1 MFPLLDSEIRSREEG
16 DPMKSEEEIRK
27 MIKTL
32 EKEIAEAS
40 KDTWWNYVQESECKI
55 VALLWV
61 LGEMDFI
68 SLDYDP
74 MRARK

>member
-1 MFPLLDSEIRSREEG
+1 MRP
-16 DPMKSEEEIRK
+16 EEEIRK
-27 MIKTL
+27 TIKTL

-40 KDTWWNYVQESECKI
+40 RDTRWNYAQESECKI

-68 SLDYDP
+68 SLDYNP

>member
-1 MFPLLDSEIRSREEG
+1 
-16 DPMKSEEEIRK
+16 MKSEEEIRK
-27 MIKTL
+27 MVKTL
-32 EKEIAEAS
+32 EKEIAEAA
-40 KDTWWNYVQESECKI
+40 KDTRWNYAQESECKI

-68 SLDYDP
+68 SLDYNP